1 VSKERERYKRN
12 RERVYEI
19 YKIPKK
25 DRGTKYN
32 IHHIVQR
39 ADKKNGNF
47 DWYDID
53 GKGNLYPLKKEVQFI
68 KSYIEELRKWKK
80 IDNFGTK
87 VPMLNTIRGTKVP
100 LN

>member
-1 VSKERERYKRN
+1 VAIFGIMKNERYRKN
-12 RERVYEI
+12 RERVYSI
-19 YKIPKK
+19 YRIPKK

-53 GKGNLYPLKKEVQFI
+53 GKGNLYPLKKEVH
-68 KSYIEELRKWKK
+68 KELHRRIEEMEKK
-80 IDNFGTK
+80 GK
-87 VPMLNTIRGTKVP
+87 R
-100 LN
+100 